1 MISFFKKLRED
12 GKLVFICLHP
22 MENFHLE
29 IVEEI
34 SERFLFV
41 HQGEVL
47 EFPSWDRFIA
57 SNEVRA
63 YLGENLT
70 TYEEQKQ

>member
-1 MISFFKKLRED
+1 M
-12 GKLVFICLHP
+12 
-22 MENFHLE
+22 
-29 IVEEI
+29 EEI

-41 HQGEVL
+41 HRGEVS

-57 SNEVRA
+57 SDEVRA

-70 TYEEQKQ
+70 TYERRKQ